1 MCRIPL
7 QSRGLPTRPLTES
20 CSVDS
25 CWRNI
30 LFLIAP
36 PQVSFFF
43 PLLPVSPSQP
53 LSVSAPLCPCL
64 PLRLPRLLLLLSFVL
79 SHSPLT
85 VSSSSPERLPPA
97 CLTFPSRFTL
107 LTISSSTLAVCC
119 PPWGLL
125 NLQNWGSGR
134 WQTLTLIFQ
143 LFL

>member
-64 PLRLPRLLLLLSFVL
+64 PLRLPRLLLLISFVL

-85 VSSSSPERLPPA
+85 VSSSPERLPPA